1 MIFEIYSLYYFQD
14 EQLSAQ
20 SQESQIEMLQATV
33 SFGKHLCE
41 WRHRRRLSQLA
52 LALRVNVSVRHLGF
66 VELGRAAPS
75 RGLLLRLAEELDI
88 PLRERNVW
96 LVAAG
101 FAPVFH
107 ETPLHDASIQP
118 LLSAIGST
126 IEAHKPFPAF
136 AIDRQWNVVM
146 SNAALQELYEGVS
159 AELLEPPVNVMRL
172 SLRPDGLAPRIL
184 NLDDWTDHL
193 LTRLRRE
200 VELTADPRLCE
211 LLKEAETLHRPSKKV
226 AHSPHTSALAIPL
239 RIQTRLGP
247 LSFFSTVTIF
257 GTPVDVTISEIA
269 LEMLYPADHET
280 DLIVRTTS
288 GK

>member
-1 MIFEIYSLYYFQD
+1 
-14 EQLSAQ
+14 
-20 SQESQIEMLQATV
+20 MLQTTV
-33 SFGKHLCE
+33 SFGKHLSE
-41 WRHRRRLSQLA
+41 WRHRRRLSQLD
-52 LALRVNVSVRHLGF
+52 LALRANVSARHLGF

-107 ETPLHDASIQP
+107 ETPLHDSSFQP
-118 LLSAIGST
+118 LLSAIERT

-136 AIDRQWNVVM
+136 AIDRQWNVVA

-159 AELLEPPVNVMRL
+159 AKLLEPPVNVMRL
-172 SLRPDGLAPRIL
+172 SLSPDGLAPRIL
-184 NLDDWTDHL
+184 NLDAWADHL

-200 VELTADPRLCE
+200 VELTADPRLYD
-211 LLKEAETLHRPSKKV
+211 LLKEAETLQRPSRRL
-226 AHSPHTSALAIPL
+226 AHPDLASALAIPL

-247 LSFFSTVTIF
+247 LSFFSTVTVF
-257 GTPVDVTISEIA
+257 GTPVDVTVSEIA
-269 LEMLYPADHET
+269 LEMLYPADRET
-280 DLIVRTTS
+280 DVAVRAAS
-288 GK
+288 GS